1 MKTRANSPTRQEAQ
15 RVGQPETGALIP
27 IGQVVQELQRVHPD
41 VTHSSLRFLERE
53 RLVLPTRT
61 PGGHRL
67 YSQQDLERIRQIKA
81 WQAQR
86 LSLEEIRGRLT
97 AQHELG
103 GLPAIAEQFLSAAV
117 NGDLAEAAHAITAAN
132 ELGMSQAQLFEG
144 ALRPALYEVGARWE
158 AGSLPVGQEKEISE
172 LARDLIA
179 ELSRR
184 HADPNPR
191 GPVIVAACVA
201 GERHELGL
209 RMIVGLLRERG
220 YRVHF
225 LGADVDPRFL
235 RERVEQW
242 QPAVVL
248 LSATR
253 AERLPDLANAIQ
265 AVRAAGAPSDMP
277 IVVGGGQL
285 VSAHADTLREW
296 GTVPATDNG
305 LDILLSAIPAP
316 ESTIAAENR

>member
-1 MKTRANSPTRQEAQ
+1 
-15 RVGQPETGALIP
+15 
-27 IGQVVQELQRVHPD
+27 LQQTYPD

-53 RLVLPTRT
+53 GLVVPTRT

-67 YSQQDLERIRQIKA
+67 YRPQDLARIRQIKG

-86 LSLEEIRGRLT
+86 LSLAEIRDRLA

-103 GLPAIAEQFLSAAV
+103 APQTIAERFLSAALE
-117 NGDLAEAAHAITAAN
+117 GDLAGAAHAITKAA
-132 ELGMSQAQLFEG
+132 ELGMPLAQLFEG
-144 ALRPALYEVGARWE
+144 ALRPALYEVGTRWE
-158 AGSLPVGQEKEISE
+158 AGTLPVGQEKEISE

-184 HADPNPR
+184 HANPNPH

-209 RMIVGLLRERG
+209 RMVAGLLRERG

-225 LGADVDPRFL
+225 LGADVDPQFL
-235 RERVEQW
+235 QERVEQW
-242 QPAVVL
+242 QPAAVL

-253 AERLPDLANAIQ
+253 TERLPDLANAIQ
-265 AVRAAGAPSDMP
+265 AVRAASTESGMP

-296 GTVPATDNG
+296 GAVPAVNG
-305 LDILLSAIPAP
+305 ELDAILSTIPALD
-316 ESTIAAENR
+316 

>member
-1 MKTRANSPTRQEAQ
+1 
-15 RVGQPETGALIP
+15 
-27 IGQVVQELQRVHPD
+27 LQQTYPD

-53 RLVLPTRT
+53 GLVVPTRT

-67 YSQQDLERIRQIKA
+67 YRPQDLARIRQIKG

-86 LSLEEIRGRLT
+86 LSLAEIRDRLA

-103 GLPAIAEQFLSAAV
+103 APQTIAERFLSAALE
-117 NGDLAEAAHAITAAN
+117 GDLAGAAHAITKAA
-132 ELGMSQAQLFEG
+132 ELGMPLAQLFEG
-144 ALRPALYEVGARWE
+144 ALRPALYEVGTRWE
-158 AGSLPVGQEKEISE
+158 AGTLPVGQEKEISE

-184 HADPNPR
+184 HANPNPH

-209 RMIVGLLRERG
+209 RMVAGLLRERG

-225 LGADVDPRFL
+225 LGADVDPQFL
-235 RERVEQW
+235 QERVEQW
-242 QPAVVL
+242 QPAAVL

-253 AERLPDLANAIQ
+253 TERLPDLANAIQ
-265 AVRAAGAPSDMP
+265 AVRAASTESDMP

-296 GTVPATDNG
+296 GAVPAVNG
-305 LDILLSAIPAP
+305 ELDAILSTIPALD
-316 ESTIAAENR
+316 

>member
-1 MKTRANSPTRQEAQ
+1 
-15 RVGQPETGALIP
+15 
-27 IGQVVQELQRVHPD
+27 LQQTYPD

-53 RLVLPTRT
+53 GLVVPTRT

-67 YSQQDLERIRQIKA
+67 YRPQDLARIRQIKG

-86 LSLEEIRGRLT
+86 LSLAEIRDRLA

-103 GLPAIAEQFLSAAV
+103 APQTIAERFLSAALE
-117 NGDLAEAAHAITAAN
+117 GDLAGAAHAITKAA
-132 ELGMSQAQLFEG
+132 ELGMPLAQLFED
-144 ALRPALYEVGARWE
+144 ALRPALYEVGTRWE
-158 AGSLPVGQEKEISE
+158 AGTLPVGQEKEISE

-184 HADPNPR
+184 HANPNPH

-209 RMIVGLLRERG
+209 RMVAGLLRERG

-225 LGADVDPRFL
+225 LGADVDPQFL
-235 RERVEQW
+235 QERVEQW
-242 QPAVVL
+242 QPAAVL

-253 AERLPDLANAIQ
+253 TERLPDLANAIQ
-265 AVRAAGAPSDMP
+265 AVRAASTESGMP

-296 GTVPATDNG
+296 GAVPAVNG
-305 LDILLSAIPAP
+305 ELDAILSTIPALD
-316 ESTIAAENR
+316 

>member
-1 MKTRANSPTRQEAQ
+1 
-15 RVGQPETGALIP
+15 
-27 IGQVVQELQRVHPD
+27 LQQTYPD

-53 RLVLPTRT
+53 GLVVPTRT

-67 YSQQDLERIRQIKA
+67 YRPQDLARIRQIKG

-86 LSLEEIRGRLT
+86 LSLAEIRDRLA

-103 GLPAIAEQFLSAAV
+103 APQTIAERFLSAALE
-117 NGDLAEAAHAITAAN
+117 GDLAGAAHAITKAA
-132 ELGMSQAQLFEG
+132 ELGMPLAQLFEG
-144 ALRPALYEVGARWE
+144 ALRPALYEVGTRWE
-158 AGSLPVGQEKEISE
+158 AGTLPVGQEKEISE

-184 HADPNPR
+184 HANPNPH

-209 RMIVGLLRERG
+209 RMVAGLLRERG

-235 RERVEQW
+235 QERVEQW
-242 QPAVVL
+242 QPAAVL

-253 AERLPDLANAIQ
+253 TERLPDLANAIQ
-265 AVRAAGAPSDMP
+265 AVRAASTESDMP

-296 GTVPATDNG
+296 GAVPAVNG
-305 LDILLSAIPAP
+305 ELDAILSTIPALD
-316 ESTIAAENR
+316 

>member
-1 MKTRANSPTRQEAQ
+1 
-15 RVGQPETGALIP
+15 
-27 IGQVVQELQRVHPD
+27 LQQTYPD

-53 RLVLPTRT
+53 GLVVPTRT

-67 YSQQDLERIRQIKA
+67 YRPQDLARIRQIKG

-86 LSLEEIRGRLT
+86 LSLAEIRDRLA

-103 GLPAIAEQFLSAAV
+103 APQTIAERFLSAALE
-117 NGDLAEAAHAITAAN
+117 GDLAGAAHAITKAA
-132 ELGMSQAQLFEG
+132 ELGMPLAQLFEG
-144 ALRPALYEVGARWE
+144 ALRPALYEVGTRWE
-158 AGSLPVGQEKEISE
+158 AGTLPVGQEKEISE

-184 HADPNPR
+184 HANQNPR

-209 RMIVGLLRERG
+209 RMVAGLLRERG

-235 RERVEQW
+235 QERVEQW
-242 QPAVVL
+242 QPAAVL

-253 AERLPDLANAIQ
+253 TERLPDLANAIQ
-265 AVRAAGAPSDMP
+265 AVRAASTESDMP

-296 GTVPATDNG
+296 GAVPAVNG
-305 LDILLSAIPAP
+305 ELDAILSTIPALD
-316 ESTIAAENR
+316 